1 MLMLFL
7 CHHFGIGQ
15 KGKLRTF
22 FSTDIKPNYRTSI
35 WAKGS
40 RRRSDVFAS
49 ATDDPYT
56 VNDLQLK
63 RERKGGDC
71 TLIRFQNHGSSPLKS
86 PSRFDKS

>member
-1 MLMLFL
+1 MNLVISR
-7 CHHFGIGQ
+7 HYD
-15 KGKLRTF
+15 F

-40 RRRSDVFAS
+40 RKKTDVFAS

-63 RERKGGDC
+63 RERKIGG
-71 TLIRFQNHGSSPLKS
+71 IAG
-86 PSRFDKS
+86 